1 MNNLHYLNV
10 EVSTAMKATTYL
22 SIIPVIIII
31 IFPNS
36 DYYMLVYENKVPTP
50 TTLLEQMLKYL
61 DCLHYSI

>member
-1 MNNLHYLNV
+1 M
-10 EVSTAMKATTYL
+10 YL

-50 TTLLEQMLKYL
+50 TTLLEQVLKYL